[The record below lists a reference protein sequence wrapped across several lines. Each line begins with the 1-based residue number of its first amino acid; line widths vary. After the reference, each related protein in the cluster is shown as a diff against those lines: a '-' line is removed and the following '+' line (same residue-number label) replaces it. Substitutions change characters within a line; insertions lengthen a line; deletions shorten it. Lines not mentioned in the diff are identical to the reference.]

1 MALLAQSKEDMSL
14 ASGNSPIKR
23 RKVTIRNR
31 AGLHTR
37 AASLVRETVL
47 KHRSRVFL
55 IKPENNGECLDGA
68 PRADATSVIEM
79 LSLCALEGTPLVLEA
94 EGEDAD
100 QVLDE
105 LVNLVN
111 CKFWEDDF
119 APESE
124 EANHV

>member
-1 MALLAQSKEDMSL
+1 MDLT
-14 ASGNSPIKR
+14 SGESQRKR
-23 RKVTIRNR
+23 REVTVCNR

-37 AASLVRETVL
+37 AASLVREAVL

-55 IKPENNGECLDGA
+55 VKPENNGAPLETA

-79 LSLCALEGTPLVLEA
+79 LSLCALEGDVLILEA

-100 QVLDE
+100 SVLDE
-105 LVNLVN
+105 LQHLVR

-124 EANHV
+124 SKEANQL